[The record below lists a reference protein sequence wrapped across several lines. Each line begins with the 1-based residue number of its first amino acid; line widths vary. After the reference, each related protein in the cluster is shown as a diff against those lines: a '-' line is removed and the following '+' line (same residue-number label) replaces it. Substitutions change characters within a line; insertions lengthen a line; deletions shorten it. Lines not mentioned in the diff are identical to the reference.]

1 MNRFIE
7 IDVRDQNHNSLLIS
21 CSMNVVIAFC
31 ELHNLQII
39 DQTFIP
45 EFDDNDECTGEN
57 ILIIT
62 VQ

>member
-1 MNRFIE
+1 MDHFIE
-7 IDVRDQNHNSLLIS
+7 IDIQDQNHNSLLI
-21 CSMNVVIAFC
+21 CASMNVAIAFC

-39 DQTFIP
+39 DQSFVP
-45 EFDDNDECTGEN
+45 EFNDNEECTGEN

>member
-1 MNRFIE
+1 MNHFIE
-7 IDVRDQNHNSLLIS
+7 IDIQDQNHNSLLI
-21 CSMNVVIAFC
+21 CASMNVAILFC

-39 DQTFIP
+39 DQSFVP
-45 EFDDNDECTGEN
+45 EFNDNEECTGEN